1 MLALEVLPWP
11 IWGSCEP
18 RPYPYGF
25 WGFIFLIIIGII
37 YLATMWI
44 VGILFYRTY
53 RIVPRREYK
62 LLSVGVLSVALF
74 DTMHVIGDI
83 LFFVMND
90 SRAPIRLNS
99 VEFYFM
105 PFATSLSV
113 MGIIIFYICLFHY
126 GKVKLG
132 EGKNIKYYVFMMLA
146 LIGIVLG
153 FNPYNFWHMMPPSN
167 VLDTKPITGTLLLVV
182 GIISLAKFYG
192 AVKRVVFESM
202 RTKPYNIIRMRLLT
216 MSVILMFFLVFL
228 MIPHAMLAMIQ
239 EDWAKTLMV
248 AITGVKLL
256 SLGLSA
262 FLLYVSI
269 IWPDWFKRFVEK

>member
-1 MLALEVLPWP
+1 MEVLPWP
-11 IWGSCEP
+11 IWNSCEP

-25 WGFIFLIIIGII
+25 WGFIFLTIIGII

-44 VGILFYRTY
+44 IGILFYKTY

-62 LLSVGVLSVALF
+62 LLTVGILSVALF
-74 DTMHVIGDI
+74 DTIHVIGDT

-90 SRAPIRLNS
+90 SRTPIRLNS
-99 VEFYFM
+99 AEFYFL

-126 GKVKLG
+126 GKIKLR
-132 EGKNIKYYVFMMLA
+132 EGKNIRYYIFMMLA

-153 FNPYNFWHMMPPSN
+153 FNPYNFWHMIPPPN
-167 VLDTKPITGTLLLVV
+167 VPDTKPITGTLLLVV
-182 GIISLAKFYG
+182 GLISIAKFYG

-202 RTKPYNIIRMRLLT
+202 KTKPYNIIRMRLLI
-216 MSVILMFFLVFL
+216 MSVILMFLLVFL

-256 SLGLSA
+256 SLGSSA
-262 FLLYVSI
+262 FLLYISM
-269 IWPDWFKRFVEK
+269 IWPDWFKRFIEK